1 MKSRFYD
8 LQHIKA
14 ILIADYLHAC
24 GIEPAKRYNG
34 YALYHAP
41 YREDPNASLKVD
53 FRQNLWHDYGTNQGG
68 SIIDLV
74 MRMQGCS
81 AYEAMAHLAE
91 EKATTLAPF
100 PFHRE
105 ARIEQKRKEQRPSNT
120 RRILSISE
128 ELPLHL
134 QRLLRRGL
142 LCRSEVGIST
152 LCRADFLGVYD
163 GRRELV
169 VTSRKNS
176 RLFCEKVSTVFSAPS
191 KCLFPITVA
200 GEANNASLCIF
211 EGFMDFLSLL
221 TMKGKEFA
229 PCLVLNSVSNL
240 PRVIDYLHEKGIDA
254 VRAFLDNDQAG
265 RKALQTLRSAGI
277 NIEDMSRH
285 YSRYKDLNEYHV
297 AQCSQ
302 QQKKLISNRKITNY
316 QLGESSLEIERR
328 RMVRPVLVKHKVR

>member
-14 ILIADYLHAC
+14 IPIGDYLHAC

-53 FRQNLWHDYGTNQGG
+53 FRQNLWHDYGTSQGG

-74 MRMQGCS
+74 MRMRGCS

-91 EKATTLAPF
+91 GKVQILAPTS
-100 PFHRE
+100 FHRE
-105 ARIEQKRKEQRPSNT
+105 AHTERKRNEQRQNDA

-134 QRLLRRGL
+134 QNYLREVRKIDL
-142 LCRSEVGIST
+142 AVANPYLRHIRYEVGGREYSAIGFANCAGGYELRDDKAFKGTIAPKDIS
-152 LCRADFLGVYD
+152 V
-163 GRRELV
+163 
-169 VTSRKNS
+169 
-176 RLFCEKVSTVFSAPS
+176 
-191 KCLFPITVA
+191 IA
-200 GEANNASLCIF
+200 GEANNAPLCIF

-221 TMKGKEFA
+221 TMKGEETT

-240 PRVIDYLHEKGIDA
+240 SRAIAYLHENGIDS
-254 VRAFLDNDQAG
+254 VRAFLDNDEAG
-265 RKALQTLRSAGI
+265 RKACLALQSAGI
-277 NIEDMSRH
+277 KVEDMSQ
-285 YSRYKDLNEYHV
+285 YYARYKDLNDYHI
-297 AQCSQ
+297 AQCKQ
-302 QQKKLISNRKITNY
+302 EQKEHLRK
-316 QLGESSLEIERR
+316 
-328 RMVRPVLVKHKVR
+328 PVIVKHKIR